1 MRTRLRRHARRIKV
15 IVYQETLFD
24 YREHL
29 WTFLG
34 AFVGLGLI
42 GLLNRG
48 RLPADAPL
56 IIGSFG
62 ASAVLIYGVI
72 NSPLA
77 QPRNL
82 LGGHVLSAI
91 IGVTVQRWLP
101 QEAWL
106 AGALAVSLA
115 IVAMQITKTLHPPGG
130 ATALIAIIG
139 SPKLKA
145 LGYGYV
151 LMPVLTGVLL
161 LLAVALAFN
170 NVTATRHYP
179 TNKYWYRFWQ
189 RHYPG

>member
-24 YREHL
+24 YKEHC

-34 AFVGLGLI
+34 AFVGIALI
-42 GLLNRG
+42 GLLNRT

-56 IIGSFG
+56 LIGSFG

-82 LGGHVLSAI
+82 LGGHVLSAF
-91 IGVTVQRWLP
+91 IGVTVYRWLP
-101 QEAWL
+101 QELWL
-106 AGALAVSLA
+106 AAALAVALS
-115 IVAMQITKTLHPPGG
+115 IVGMQITKTLHPPGG
-130 ATALIAIIG
+130 ATALIAVIG
-139 SPKLKA
+139 SPQLKA

-151 LMPVLTGVLL
+151 LMPVFSGVLIL
-161 LLAVALAFN
+161 LVVALFFN
-170 NVTATRHYP
+170 NLTATRHYP
-179 TNKYWYRFWQ
+179 TNKHWYRFWQ
-189 RHYPG
+189 RRYHG

>member
-24 YREHL
+24 YQEHL

-42 GLLNRG
+42 GLLNRE

-62 ASAVLIYGVI
+62 ASAVLIYGAI

-82 LGGHVLSAI
+82 LGGHVLSAL
-91 IGVTVQRWLP
+91 IGVSMQRWLP
-101 QEAWL
+101 HEAWL
-106 AGALAVSLA
+106 AGALAVALA
-115 IVAMQITKTLHPPGG
+115 IVGMQITKTLHPPGG
-130 ATALIAIIG
+130 ATALIAVIG
-139 SPKLKA
+139 SPQLKA

-151 LMPVLTGVLL
+151 LMPVLSGVMVLL
-161 LLAVALAFN
+161 LVALVFN
-170 NVTATRHYP
+170 NITATRHYP
-179 TNKYWYRFWQ
+179 ANKHWYRVW
-189 RHYPG
+189 RRRYHE